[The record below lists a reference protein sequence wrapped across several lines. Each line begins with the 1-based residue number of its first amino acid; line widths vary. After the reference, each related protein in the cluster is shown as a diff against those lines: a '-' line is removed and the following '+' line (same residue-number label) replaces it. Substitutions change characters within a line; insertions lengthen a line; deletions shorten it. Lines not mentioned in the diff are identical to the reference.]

1 MRNRDFS
8 PLDRRLDPNRS
19 GPARHAGR
27 KCAADRRIIHARDWR
42 QWDKSPA
49 SMAWGLFEED
59 TVCTL
64 QGRLPGEVATTI
76 EPVTVKRLPFGNGLD
91 EADVGLLARKR

>member
-1 MRNRDFS
+1 
-8 PLDRRLDPNRS
+8 
-19 GPARHAGR
+19 
-27 KCAADRRIIHARDWR
+27 
-42 QWDKSPA
+42 
-49 SMAWGLFEED
+49 MAWGLFEED